1 MPIATSVWKWVP
13 KDIVINLTKLL
24 YPIAERIPWHITY
37 TRTAVS
43 TKASKNHWMNRSE
56 RINNLLTNTTSVTF
70 HTSYMLEIR
79 INTFII
85 NSENDKMAIHVD
97 SIRAL
102 NMDLWENLNPR
113 PKNHL
118 LKKLQWPFRCLTS
131 KHIKITL

>member
-1 MPIATSVWKWVP
+1 MPIAISVLKWVP

-24 YPIAERIPWHITY
+24 YLIAERIPLHITN

-70 HTSYMLEIR
+70 HTSFMSETR

-102 NMDLWENLNPR
+102 NMDL
-113 PKNHL
+113 
-118 LKKLQWPFRCLTS
+118 
-131 KHIKITL
+131 